1 MRPETRYAKSRKI
14 HIAYQVVGAGATDLV
29 VLGGF
34 YSHLEAQWEE
44 PRYARFL
51 ERLASFARVI
61 LLDQRGTGL
70 SDRTVRLPTLEQHM
84 DDVLAVMDAVGLE
97 RPAIFGV
104 AQGGALAAL
113 LAASYPRRVSA
124 LILYAAYARLMRDE
138 DYPWGRDPR
147 WYRLLAQDTE
157 SGWGTGAILERLA
170 PGMAGDKAF
179 KDWWARFERLI
190 HSPGSALAYL
200 RMQADVDIREVLPV
214 IRLPTLV
221 MQRRDD
227 VYRDPGNSRYL
238 AEHISGAKHVELPGR
253 EHLMYLGD
261 QDAVLDEIE
270 EFVTGVRRVPES
282 GRVLATLLF
291 TDIVGSTE
299 RVADLGDEKWRELL
313 DAHNAV
319 LRRAIGR
326 FRGREVATAGDGFLA
341 TFDGPAR
348 GVRCALATREAVR
361 SLGLEIRAGVH
372 TGEIER
378 TGDDVSGIAVHVAA
392 RIASEAEGGEVLVS
406 ATVKDLVAG
415 SGLEFEDRGLRALK
429 GVPQEWKLFAVTT
442 AHELGGA
449 E

>member
-1 MRPETRYAKSRKI
+1 MRPVTRYAKSGNI
-14 HIAYQVVGAGATDLV
+14 HIAYQVVGGGTTDLV

-44 PRYARFL
+44 SRYARFL
-51 ERLASFARVI
+51 ERLASFARLI

-70 SDRTVRLPTLEQHM
+70 SDRAVRLPTLEQHM

-138 DYPWGRDPR
+138 DYPWGRDPG
-147 WYRLLAQDTE
+147 WYRRLAQDTE

-170 PGMAGDKAF
+170 PGMAGDTAF

-200 RMQADVDIREVLPV
+200 RMQADVDIRQVLPV

-238 AEHISGAKHVELPGR
+238 AEHIAGAKYVEVPGR

-270 EFVTGVRRVPES
+270 EFVTGVRRIPES

-299 RVADLGDEKWRELL
+299 RVANLGDEKWLELL

-319 LRRAIGR
+319 LRREIGR
-326 FRGREVATAGDGFLA
+326 FRGREVATTGDGFLA

-348 GVRCALATREAVR
+348 GVQCALAIRDAVR

-372 TGEIER
+372 TGEIEL
-378 TGDDVSGIAVHVAA
+378 TGEDVSGIAVHVGA
-392 RIASEAEGGEVLVS
+392 RIASEARGGEILVS

-415 SGLEFEDRGLRALK
+415 SGLGFEDRGLRALK
-429 GVPQEWKLFAVTT
+429 GAPSEVRLFA
-442 AHELGGA
+442 AMMGD
-449 E
+449 